1 MVEIDDLPS
10 RSLGASRNLREK
22 PSSRK
27 NIREINCAICHKF
40 TKNNFYDKH
49 RIAVD
54 SQAKNFLKMSENWLD
69 DAYNYILDCTD
80 AHRMYD
86 KDLYYHSTCMINYV
100 EKQKALSNSDKVKD
114 FPHISREAL
123 EKVIAS
129 LTPSLLN
136 GHLFRF
142 TRG

>member
-54 SQAKNFLKMSENWLD
+54 SQAKNFLKIDSMMHTITFWIVLMHIE
-69 DAYNYILDCTD
+69 
-80 AHRMYD
+80 
-86 KDLYYHSTCMINYV
+86 CMIKIYTTIV
-100 EKQKALSNSDKVKD
+100 HA
-114 FPHISREAL
+114 
-123 EKVIAS
+123 
-129 LTPSLLN
+129 
-136 GHLFRF
+136 
-142 TRG
+142 